1 MDIGIWIGIAVAAFV
16 AGFLLRW
23 FFAHIAL
30 TQAEQKAKQVLDE
43 ARKDAETTRREGIIE
58 TKDAILRERNKFEN
72 ETRER
77 RNEVKRLEDR
87 LLSKEENL
95 DRRLAGIEKREKT
108 VQQREQAAEEKI
120 TELETERG
128 KVQRTLETMSGMTV
142 EQAREMLINDLRE
155 EARLEGGKFVNKIE
169 TEARQNAEKK
179 AREIVVTAVQHC
191 VPELVGEATV
201 SSVSL
206 PSDEMKGR
214 IIGREGRN
222 IRVLEVLTGVDIII
236 DDTPEAVV
244 LSCFNPVNREVA
256 RLSLERLITDGR
268 IHPAMIEEV
277 VTKVRRDVDKVI
289 IEEGERTIFDLG
301 LHSMHPELVKAIGRL
316 KYRTSYGQNILNH
329 SRAVA
334 NISGM
339 LAGEVGADVQK
350 AIRGGLLHDIGK
362 GIEIEGGGGHALI
375 GADLARMYGED
386 DDIVNMIASHHGDKE
401 ATCLEAVLV
410 TAADAISAARPGA
423 RKESLEGYIKRL
435 ENLEKIANDF
445 KGVEKSFAIQAGREL
460 RVMVHNELVDD
471 ESARQ
476 LARDIAKRIEREIKH
491 PGVIKITVIRETRIV
506 EHAY

>member
-1 MDIGIWIGIAVAAFV
+1 MDTGIWIIIVIAVF
-16 AGFLLRW
+16 AGGYLLRM
-23 FFAHIAL
+23 FLAHLAL
-30 TQAEQKAKQVLDE
+30 TRAEQRAKQVIEE
-43 ARKDAETTRREGIIE
+43 AKKDAEATRREGIIE
-58 TKDAILRERNKFEN
+58 TKDAILKERNKFDN

-77 RNEVKRLEDR
+77 RNEIKRLEDR
-87 LLSKEENL
+87 ILSKEENL
-95 DRRLAGIEKREKT
+95 DRRLLGLEKREKT

-120 TELETERG
+120 SQLEDERA
-128 KVQRTLETMSGMTV
+128 KVQKTLEVMSGMTV

-155 EARLEGGKFVNKIE
+155 EARLEGGKYVNKIE
-169 TEARQNAEKK
+169 SEARQNAEKK
-179 AREIVVTAVQHC
+179 AREIIITAVQHC

-244 LSCFNPVNREVA
+244 LSCFNPINREIA

-350 AIRGGLLHDIGK
+350 AIRGGMLHDIGK
-362 GIEIEGGGGHALI
+362 GTEIEGGGGHALI

-386 DDIVNMIASHHGDKE
+386 DDIVNIIASHHGDKE

-471 ESARQ
+471 EAARQ

-491 PGVIKITVIRETRIV
+491 PGVIKITVIRETRII

>member
-1 MDIGIWIGIAVAAFV
+1 MDTTIWIIISLAALA
-16 AGFLLRW
+16 AGFFLRM
-23 FFAHIAL
+23 FLAHLSLAS
-30 TQAEQKAKQVLDE
+30 AEERAKQVIE
-43 ARKDAETTRREGIIE
+43 SARKDAESTRREGIIE
-58 TKDAILRERNKFEN
+58 TKDAILRERNKFEH

-77 RNEVKRLEDR
+77 RNEIKRLEDR
-87 LLSKEENL
+87 ILSKEENL
-95 DRRLAGIEKREKT
+95 DRRFISLEKREKA
-108 VQQREQAAEEKI
+108 VHQREQQAEEKI
-120 TELETERG
+120 AGLEEERS
-128 KVQRTLETMSGMTV
+128 KILKTLETMSGMTV
-142 EQAREMLINDLRE
+142 EQAREMLVNDLRE
-155 EARLEGGKFVNKIE
+155 DARLEGAKYVNKIE
-169 TEARQNAEKK
+169 TEARQNAERK
-179 AREIVVTAVQHC
+179 AREIIVTAIQHS

-244 LSCFNPVNREVA
+244 LSCFNPVNREIA
-256 RLSLERLITDGR
+256 RISLERLITDGR

-277 VTKVRRDVDKVI
+277 VSKVRRDVDKVI

-316 KYRTSYGQNILNH
+316 KFRTSYGQNILNH

-362 GIEIEGGGGHALI
+362 GTEMEGGGGHALI
-375 GADLARMYGED
+375 GAELAHMYGED
-386 DDIVNMIASHHGDKE
+386 DDIVNIIASHHGDRE
-401 ATCLEAVLV
+401 VACLEAVLI

-435 ENLEKIANDF
+435 ENLERIANDF

-471 ESARQ
+471 EAARQ
-476 LARDIAKRIEREIKH
+476 IARDIAKRIEREIKH
-491 PGVIKITVIRETRIV
+491 PGVVKITVIRETRVV

>member
-1 MDIGIWIGIAVAAFV
+1 MSDIVWIIISLSALAG
-16 AGFLLRW
+16 GFLLRVLL
-23 FFAHIAL
+23 ARL
-30 TQAEQKAKQVLDE
+30 GLSSAEDKAVQIIE
-43 ARKDAETTRREGIIE
+43 NARKEADATRREAIIE
-58 TKDAILRERNKFEN
+58 TKDAILRERNKFDN

-77 RNEVKRLEDR
+77 RMEIKKMEDR

-95 DRRLAGIEKREKT
+95 DRRLAGLEKREKT
-108 VQQREQAAEEKI
+108 VQQREQLAEEKI
-120 TELETERG
+120 TELEVERG
-128 KVQRTLETMSGMTV
+128 KVLKTLETMSGMTV

-155 EARLEGGKFVNKIE
+155 DARLEGAKYVNKIE
-169 TEARQNAEKK
+169 SEARQNAEKK
-179 AREIVVTAVQHC
+179 ARDIIITAIQHC
-191 VPELVGEATV
+191 VPEVVGEATV

-222 IRVLEVLTGVDIII
+222 IRALEVLTGVDVII

-244 LSCFNPVNREVA
+244 LSCFNPVNREIA

-268 IHPAMIEEV
+268 IHPAMIEEI
-277 VTKVRRDVDKVI
+277 VTKVRRDVDKI
-289 IEEGERTIFDLG
+289 IVEEGERTVFDLG
-301 LHSMHPELVKAIGRL
+301 LHSMHPELIKAVGRL
-316 KYRTSYGQNILNH
+316 KFRTSYGQNILNH

-334 NISGM
+334 NICGM

-362 GIEIEGGGGHALI
+362 GIEMEGGGGHALI

-386 DDIVNMIASHHGDKE
+386 DDIVNMIGAHHGDKE
-401 ATCLEAVLV
+401 PSCLETVLV
-410 TAADAISAARPGA
+410 SAADAISAARPGA

-460 RVMVHNELVDD
+460 RIMVQNDLIDD
-471 ESARQ
+471 EGARQ
-476 LARDIAKRIEREIKH
+476 LARDVAKRIEREIKH
-491 PGVIKITVIRETRIV
+491 PGVVKVTVIRETRVV